1 MISDLILC
9 HKVRKLFVIIIT
21 QKEEIRSQIYRKTRF
36 ILSIEKQIFLTNCSR
51 IFLSRIESLL
61 LANIHIRFMNKKH
74 LFTLLFTLLVWTSCN
89 NQQHFITDAAYR
101 AEVENDFQA
110 KQAALPNGNL
120 FAVFNDQM
128 TPEEREAL
136 TFMYAYMPIGDITD
150 YSGDFYLKNIRSS
163 FQARNEMPWGDS
175 IPEDIFRHFV
185 LPVRINN
192 ENLDES
198 RMVFFDELKDR
209 VKGLSLYDA
218 VLEVNHWC
226 HEKVIYTPSDG
237 RTSSPLASVKTAY
250 GRCGEESTFTVAALR
265 SVGIPARQVYT
276 PRWAHTD
283 DNHAWVEAWVNG
295 KWYFFGACEPEPV
308 LNLGWFNGPAYRGML
323 MHTKVFGKYNGPED
337 VMERTDGYTEINVID
352 NYAPSAKAVITVMD
366 ANGKPVKDAL
376 VEFKIYN
383 YAEFNSVARK
393 KTDADGKCSLS
404 AGKGDMLVWASKDG
418 KFGYSKV
425 SFGKDGEVTI
435 ALNKKPGDVETI
447 ALDIVPPVDGSIP
460 AEVTPEQKEANAK
473 RLLEE
478 DAIRNKYVAT
488 FYTEEKAEALAK
500 ELGIDPMKTEDFMI
514 GSRGNWMEIEK
525 FLRETPA
532 EKRAQAMAL
541 LDVVSAK
548 DLRDTPASVFA
559 DHLNNT
565 PAVQSEWFNEYIMNP
580 RVANEFLTPYK
591 SFFAANIEPSLAKQ
605 AVENP
610 QALVDW
616 VKNNVSIN
624 DALNAQRIPIMP
636 MGVWK
641 SRIADKGS
649 RNIFFVAV
657 ARSLGIP
664 ARIEPVARKIQY
676 FKDNAWVD
684 VDFEA
689 AVQTTAKQGKVIA
702 SYQPIKALQDP
713 KYYSHFT
720 IAKVLPNGT
729 LQTLN
734 FERGGNVDMGLGDTW
749 SGLLKKPL
757 SMDEGNYMLVTG
769 TRMANGSVL
778 AEIEFFNVE
787 ADKTTPIQLEM
798 RESKDEIQV
807 IGNFNSENKFK
818 RADNGEETSLLA
830 TTGRGYYI
838 VALLGSRQEPTNHA
852 MRDIAAVKKELEDW
866 GRGIVLLFPDE
877 KGYKNFDPKEFG
889 DLPGTITYGL
899 DIDGAIQKEMATAM
913 KLQNANTL
921 PIFLIADTFNRV
933 VFVSQ
938 GYTIGLG
945 EQLMKDIHNLN
956 HLVSNV

>member
-110 KQAALPNGNL
+110 KQAALPNGDL

-128 TPEEREAL
+128 TPEEREVL

-175 IPEDIFRHFV
+175 IPEDIFHHFV

-295 KWYFFGACEPEPV
+295 KWYFLGACEPEPV

-352 NYAPSAKAVITVMD
+352 NYAPSAKAVITVTD

-447 ALDIVPPVDGSIP
+447 ALDIIPPVDGSIP

-624 DALNAQRIPIMP
+624 DALNAQRIPIIP

-945 EQLMKDIHNLN
+945 EQLMKVIHKL
-956 HLVSNV
+956 

>member
-1 MISDLILC
+1 M
-9 HKVRKLFVIIIT
+9 
-21 QKEEIRSQIYRKTRF
+21 
-36 ILSIEKQIFLTNCSR
+36 
-51 IFLSRIESLL
+51 
-61 LANIHIRFMNKKH
+61 
-74 LFTLLFTLLVWTSCN
+74 
-89 NQQHFITDAAYR
+89 
-101 AEVENDFQA
+101 
-110 KQAALPNGNL
+110 
-120 FAVFNDQM
+120 
-128 TPEEREAL
+128 
-136 TFMYAYMPIGDITD
+136 
-150 YSGDFYLKNIRSS
+150 
-163 FQARNEMPWGDS
+163 
-175 IPEDIFRHFV
+175 
-185 LPVRINN
+185 
-192 ENLDES
+192 
-198 RMVFFDELKDR
+198 
-209 VKGLSLYDA
+209 
-218 VLEVNHWC
+218 
-226 HEKVIYTPSDG
+226 
-237 RTSSPLASVKTAY
+237 
-250 GRCGEESTFTVAALR
+250 
-265 SVGIPARQVYT
+265 
-276 PRWAHTD
+276 
-283 DNHAWVEAWVNG
+283 NG
-295 KWYFFGACEPEPV
+295 KWYFLGACEPEPV

-352 NYAPSAKAVITVMD
+352 NYAPSAKAVITVTD

-435 ALNKKPGDVETI
+435 ALNKKPGDVEMI
-447 ALDIVPPVDGSIP
+447 ALDIIPPVDGSIP

-713 KYYSHFT
+713 KYYSHFSKF
-720 IAKVLPNGT
+720 KVLPNGT

-945 EQLMKDIHNLN
+945 EQLMKVIHKL
-956 HLVSNV
+956 

>member
-9 HKVRKLFVIIIT
+9 YKVRKLFVIIIT

-110 KQAALPNGNL
+110 KQAALPNGDL

-295 KWYFFGACEPEPV
+295 KWYFLGACEPEPV

-352 NYAPSAKAVITVMD
+352 NYAPSAKAVITVTD

-447 ALDIVPPVDGSIP
+447 ALDIIPPVDGSIP

-565 PAVQSEWFNEYIMNP
+565 LAVQSEWSNEYIMNP

-945 EQLMKDIHNLN
+945 EQLMKVIHKL
-956 HLVSNV
+956 

>member
-283 DNHAWVEAWVNG
+283 DNHAWGEAWVNG
-295 KWYFFGACEPEPV
+295 KWYFLGACEPEPV

-352 NYAPSAKAVITVMD
+352 NYAPSAKAVITVTD

-447 ALDIVPPVDGSIP
+447 ALDIIPPVDGSIP

-548 DLRDTPASVFA
+548 DLRDTPASVLT

-945 EQLMKDIHNLN
+945 EQLMKVIHKL
-956 HLVSNV
+956 

>member
-36 ILSIEKQIFLTNCSR
+36 ILSIEKQFFLTNCSR

-110 KQAALPNGNL
+110 KQAALPNGDL

-175 IPEDIFRHFV
+175 IPEDIFHHFV

-295 KWYFFGACEPEPV
+295 KWYFLGACEPEPV

-352 NYAPSAKAVITVMD
+352 NYAPSAKAVITVTD

-447 ALDIVPPVDGSIP
+447 ALDIIPPVDGSIP

-945 EQLMKDIHNLN
+945 EQLMKVIHKL
-956 HLVSNV
+956 

>member
-9 HKVRKLFVIIIT
+9 YKVRKLFVIIIT

-295 KWYFFGACEPEPV
+295 KWYFLGACEPEPV

-352 NYAPSAKAVITVMD
+352 NYAPSAKAVITVTD

-447 ALDIVPPVDGSIP
+447 ALDIIPPVDGSIP

-548 DLRDTPASVFA
+548 DLRDTPASVLA

-605 AVENP
+605 AIENP

-945 EQLMKDIHNLN
+945 EQLMKVIHKL
-956 HLVSNV
+956 

>member
-9 HKVRKLFVIIIT
+9 YKVRKLFVIIIT

-89 NQQHFITDAAYR
+89 DQQHFITDAAYR

-110 KQAALPNGNL
+110 KQAALPNGDL

-295 KWYFFGACEPEPV
+295 KWYFLGACEPEPV

-352 NYAPSAKAVITVMD
+352 NYAPSAKAVITVTD

-447 ALDIVPPVDGSIP
+447 ALDIIPPVDGSIP

-945 EQLMKDIHNLN
+945 EQLMKVIHKL
-956 HLVSNV
+956 

>member
-110 KQAALPNGNL
+110 KQAALPNGDL

-175 IPEDIFRHFV
+175 IPEDIFHHFV

-295 KWYFFGACEPEPV
+295 KWYFLGACEPEPV

-352 NYAPSAKAVITVMD
+352 NYAPSAKAVITVTD

-404 AGKGDMLVWASKDG
+404 AGIGDMLVWASKDG

-447 ALDIVPPVDGSIP
+447 ALDIIPPVDGSIP

-559 DHLNNT
+559 DHLYNT

-945 EQLMKDIHNLN
+945 EQLMKVIHKL
-956 HLVSNV
+956 